1 MTNKNFSPVLEQFAD
16 RLLEEKK
23 MVGLDPV
30 ILKQAKEDILAKAEE
45 HIKATIFSNIP
56 GAKLEEFN
64 TLMDANDE
72 TALKNFIQKE
82 IPNLEQVIAQSLLE
96 FRHTYLG

>member
-1 MTNKNFSPVLEQFAD
+1 MLEQFAD

-23 MVGLDPV
+23 MAGLDQA
-30 ILKQAKEDILAKAEE
+30 ILKQAKEDILIKAEE

-56 GAKLEEFN
+56 SAKLEEFT
-64 TLMDANDE
+64 TLMDTDDE
-72 TALKNFIQKE
+72 TALQAFIQKE

-96 FRHTYLG
+96 FRNTYLG